1 MAQRSQNTV
10 GRALFLIAAREPV
23 PGKTKTRLGAAIG
36 MVCAAALYAAF
47 LVDLPDRFMPAPG
60 ERRGFDV
67 GWAYT
72 PADVDFA
79 RVLTKIGCPAPP
91 SSVCFVPQEGEGWDV
106 RQANLRVGATSMATT
121 GRFSSDQTRHT
132 CRLRSP
138 KLHWR
143 CS

>member
-1 MAQRSQNTV
+1 MTQPSRSPL

-47 LVDLPDRFMPAPG
+47 LVDLADRFMPGPG

-72 PADVDFA
+72 PPDVDFA
-79 RVLTKIGCPAPP
+79 RVLTKIGCPLPS
-91 SSVCFVPQEGEGWDV
+91 SSVCFVPQ
-106 RQANLRVGATSMATT
+106 
-121 GRFSSDQTRHT
+121 
-132 CRLRSP
+132 
-138 KLHWR
+138 
-143 CS
+143 